1 MSIVM
6 PGMDHIGFKV
16 ESIEALKRDIDA
28 ASANPHLR
36 PIGVGIG
43 RESEAR
49 LELFRRTCPLG
60 TYHMADSDGILIDVF
75 E

>member
-1 MSIVM
+1 M

-16 ESIEALKRDIDA
+16 ESLDALKEDVEA

-36 PIGVGIG
+36 PVGLGIG
-43 RESEAR
+43 PEGAAR
-49 LELFRRTCPLG
+49 LERFRKTCPLG
-60 TYHMADSDGILIDVF
+60 TYHMADSDGVLIDVA